1 MGFLGIG
8 SWEIL
13 LIIILALIVLGPGKL
28 TNFARTLG
36 KTVRAI
42 RKYSTD
48 LTSAVTREI
57 EATEKEPPESRPSK
71 ESKPESEKAPPPTN
85 QSETGSQDNQPT
97 KSGEAPLKR

>member
-8 SWEIL
+8 PWEIL

-28 TNFARTLG
+28 TDFAKSLG

-48 LTSAVTREI
+48 LTTAVTREL
-57 EATEKEPPESRPSK
+57 ESAGKEPTQPQPNK
-71 ESKPESEKAPPPTN
+71 DSKPENETTPPNN
-85 QSETGSQDNQPT
+85 QAESVSQDNQPT
-97 KSGEAPLKR
+97 KSGGASLKK

>member
-28 TNFARTLG
+28 TGFARTLG
-36 KTVRAI
+36 KTVRTI

-48 LTSAVTREI
+48 LTTAVTKELDSTQ
-57 EATEKEPPESRPSK
+57 EEPPKEVKQSQPPSASSN
-71 ESKPESEKAPPPTN
+71 EGPEAEKTGPTDR
-85 QSETGSQDNQPT
+85 ERHP
-97 KSGEAPLKR
+97 

>member
-13 LIIILALIVLGPGKL
+13 LIIILALIILGPSKL
-28 TNFARTLG
+28 TGFARTLG

-48 LTSAVTREI
+48 LTTAVTREI
-57 EATEKEPPESRPSK
+57 EATEKEPPKSQPSK
-71 ESKPESEKAPPPTN
+71 ESNPESEKAPPPTD
-85 QSETGSQDNQPT
+85 QAETGGEDNQPT
-97 KSGEAPLKR
+97 KSGEAPLTK

>member
-8 SWEIL
+8 PWEIL

-28 TNFARTLG
+28 TDFARTLG

-48 LTSAVTREI
+48 LTTAVTRELDSTK
-57 EATEKEPPESRPSK
+57 EEPPQEKDKDKTPPATSK
-71 ESKPESEKAPPPTN
+71 DESKTDPERHS
-85 QSETGSQDNQPT
+85 
-97 KSGEAPLKR
+97 

>member
-28 TNFARTLG
+28 TDFARTLG

-48 LTSAVTREI
+48 LTTAVTRELDVTR
-57 EATEKEPPESRPSK
+57 EEPPKEDKQSNPPSAT
-71 ESKPESEKAPPPTN
+71 SKDEPKSDPER
-85 QSETGSQDNQPT
+85 QS
-97 KSGEAPLKR
+97 

>member
-8 SWEIL
+8 PWEIL

-28 TNFARTLG
+28 NDFARTLG

-48 LTSAVTREI
+48 LTTAVTKELDVTRE
-57 EATEKEPPESRPSK
+57 EPPK
-71 ESKPESEKAPPPTN
+71 EDKQSNPTSDSSEQGPKDDRERH
-85 QSETGSQDNQPT
+85 S
-97 KSGEAPLKR
+97 

>member
-8 SWEIL
+8 PWEIL

-28 TNFARTLG
+28 TDFARTLG

-48 LTSAVTREI
+48 LTTAVTRELDSDK
-57 EATEKEPPESRPSK
+57 EEPPK
-71 ESKPESEKAPPPTN
+71 DKDKQSKPPSASSE
-85 QSETGSQDNQPT
+85 EGT
-97 KSGEAPLKR
+97 KSDPERQP